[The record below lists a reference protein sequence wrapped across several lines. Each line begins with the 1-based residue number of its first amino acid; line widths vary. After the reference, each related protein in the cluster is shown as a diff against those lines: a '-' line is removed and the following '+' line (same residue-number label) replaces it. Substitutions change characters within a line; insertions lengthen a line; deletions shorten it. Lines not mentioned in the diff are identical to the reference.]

1 MVVDTGC
8 QPLMI
13 RSPAAGR
20 RRLFFVGSHDPH
32 DMPLP
37 IEPEIGDI
45 VFIRV
50 TVRPFLEVASATRS
64 WTNHVGIVVGER
76 GGEPLIAEA
85 RFRYRAS
92 RRCRGFLRAPIA
104 ARA

>member
-50 TVRPFLEVASATRS
+50 TVRPFRS
-64 WTNHVGIVVGER
+64 GER
-76 GGEPLIAEA
+76 DALVDESRRDRRRRAA
-85 RFRYRAS
+85 AS
-92 RRCRGFLRAPIA
+92 R
-104 ARA
+104 